1 MDKKEMIK
9 EQLSKTVYLM
19 LHSHP
24 GHAVVLDCGDGLNPV
39 ECTGWVYLGQKRKEY
54 PDNVVRL

>member
-1 MDKKEMIK
+1 MIK
-9 EQLSKTVYLM
+9 EQLSKTAYLM

-24 GHAVVLDCGDGLNPV
+24 GYVVVLDCGDGLNPV
-39 ECTGWVYLGQKRKEY
+39 ECTGWVYLGQERKEY